1 MTDQHSYENWLSIA
15 LSLRRR
21 EMCKEA
27 KSYLEDA
34 KALRKASDRHRRL
47 GWHDSASS
55 LRTNAKSRFGL
66 ARMWHPK
73 SKVELE
79 S

>member
-1 MTDQHSYENWLSIA
+1 MNDQHSYENWLSIA

-34 KALRKASDRHRRL
+34 RSLRRASDRHRRL
-47 GWHDSASS
+47 GWHDSANS
-55 LRTNAKSRFGL
+55 LRINAKSRIGL
-66 ARMWHPK
+66 ARMWHEK
-73 SKVELE
+73 GK
-79 S
+79 